1 MNLANKLTLLRI
13 ILIPFFIV
21 CFYIPNLVVNTVSV
35 NNYLIP
41 YANLLGLFIFLL
53 AAITDF
59 IDGYIARKYNMITDF
74 GKFMDPLADKLL
86 VTAAL
91 LILIENSLI
100 SGWVVFIILAREF
113 IVTGFRTI
121 AASKGVVIA
130 AGWLGKIKTVV
141 QFIMISTLL
150 LLNYPFELF
159 NWPVDRIFVALAV
172 VLTLA
177 SGVEYIYKNLHPSN
191 IRLVLKRLRSF

>member
-1 MNLANKLTLLRI
+1 MNLANKLTLLRV

-21 CFYIPNLVVNTVSV
+21 CFYIPNLVVNTISV

-41 YANLLGLFIFLL
+41 YANLLGLVIFLL

-91 LILIENSLI
+91 LILLENGLI
-100 SGWVVFIILAREF
+100 AGWVVFIILAREF

-130 AGWLGKIKTVV
+130 AGWLGKFKTVV

-159 NWPVDRIFVALAV
+159 NWPVDQIFVALAV
-172 VLTLA
+172 VLTVA
-177 SGVEYIYKNLHPSN
+177 SGVEYIYKNLH
-191 IRLVLKRLRSF
+191 IFDEAK

>member
-21 CFYIPNLVVNTVSV
+21 CFYIPNLMMNTVSV
-35 NNYLIP
+35 NSYLIP
-41 YANLLGLFIFLL
+41 YANLLGLVIFLL

-59 IDGYIARKYNMITDF
+59 IDGYIARKYNLITDF

-91 LILIENSLI
+91 LILLENGLI
-100 SGWVVFIILAREF
+100 SAWVVFVILAREF

-121 AASKGVVIA
+121 AAAKGVVIA

-150 LLNYPFELF
+150 LLNYPFE
-159 NWPVDRIFVALAV
+159 
-172 VLTLA
+172 
-177 SGVEYIYKNLHPSN
+177 S
-191 IRLVLKRLRSF
+191 LKQRLRQQILDQPAN

>member
-41 YANLLGLFIFLL
+41 YANLLGSFIFLL

-172 VLTLA
+172 ILTLA
-177 SGVEYIYKNLHPSN
+177 SGVEYIYKNLH
-191 IRLVLKRLRSF
+191 IFDEAK

>member
-1 MNLANKLTLLRI
+1 MNLANKLTLLRV

-21 CFYIPNLVVNTVSV
+21 CFYIPNLVVNTISV

-41 YANLLGLFIFLL
+41 YANLLGLVIFLL

-91 LILIENSLI
+91 LILLENGLI
-100 SGWVVFIILAREF
+100 AGWVVFIILAREF

-150 LLNYPFELF
+150 LNYPFELF
-159 NWPVDRIFVALAV
+159 NWPVDQIFVALAV
-172 VLTLA
+172 VLTVA
-177 SGVEYIYKNLHPSN
+177 SGVEYIYKNLH
-191 IRLVLKRLRSF
+191 IFDEAK

>member
-1 MNLANKLTLLRI
+1 MNLANKLTLLRV

-21 CFYIPNLVVNTVSV
+21 CFYIPNLVVNTISV

-41 YANLLGLFIFLL
+41 YANLLGLVIFLL

-91 LILIENSLI
+91 LILLENGLI
-100 SGWVVFIILAREF
+100 AGWVVFIILAREF

-159 NWPVDRIFVALAV
+159 NWPVDQIFVAF
-172 VLTLA
+172 
-177 SGVEYIYKNLHPSN
+177 I
-191 IRLVLKRLRSF
+191 

>member
-1 MNLANKLTLLRI
+1 MNLANKLTLLRV

-21 CFYIPNLVVNTVSV
+21 CFYIPNLVVNTISV

-41 YANLLGLFIFLL
+41 YANLLGLVIFLL

-91 LILIENSLI
+91 LILLENGLI
-100 SGWVVFIILAREF
+100 AGWVVFIILAREF

-121 AASKGVVIA
+121 AASKGVLIA

-159 NWPVDRIFVALAV
+159 NWPVDQIFVALAV
-172 VLTLA
+172 VLTVA
-177 SGVEYIYKNLHPSN
+177 SGVEYIYKNLH
-191 IRLVLKRLRSF
+191 IFDEAK

>member
-1 MNLANKLTLLRI
+1 MNLANKLTLLRV

-21 CFYIPNLVVNTVSV
+21 CFYIPNLVVNTISV

-41 YANLLGLFIFLL
+41 YANLLGLVIFLL

-91 LILIENSLI
+91 LILLENGLI
-100 SGWVVFIILAREF
+100 AGWVVFIILAREF

-159 NWPVDRIFVALAV
+159 NWPVDQIFVALAV
-172 VLTLA
+172 VLTVA
-177 SGVEYIYKNLHPSN
+177 SGVE
-191 IRLVLKRLRSF
+191 

>member
-1 MNLANKLTLLRI
+1 MNLANKLTLLRV

-21 CFYIPNLVVNTVSV
+21 CFYIPNLVVNTISV

-41 YANLLGLFIFLL
+41 YANLLGLVIFLL

-91 LILIENSLI
+91 LILLENGLI
-100 SGWVVFIILAREF
+100 AGWVVFIILAREF

-159 NWPVDRIFVALAV
+159 NWPVDQIFVALAI
-172 VLTLA
+172 VLTVA
-177 SGVEYIYKNLHPSN
+177 SGVEYIYKNLH
-191 IRLVLKRLRSF
+191 IFDEAK

>member
-1 MNLANKLTLLRI
+1 MNLANKLTLLRV

-21 CFYIPNLVVNTVSV
+21 CFYIPNLVVNTISV

-41 YANLLGLFIFLL
+41 YANLLGLVIFLL

-91 LILIENSLI
+91 LILLENGLI
-100 SGWVVFIILAREF
+100 AGLVVFIILAREF

-159 NWPVDRIFVALAV
+159 NWPVDQIFVALAV
-172 VLTLA
+172 VLTVA
-177 SGVEYIYKNLHPSN
+177 SGVEYIYKNLH
-191 IRLVLKRLRSF
+191 IFDEAK

>member
-177 SGVEYIYKNLHPSN
+177 SGVEYIYKNLH
-191 IRLVLKRLRSF
+191 IFDEAK

>member
-1 MNLANKLTLLRI
+1 MNLANKLTLLRV

-21 CFYIPNLVVNTVSV
+21 CFYIPNLVVHTISV

-41 YANLLGLFIFLL
+41 YANLLGLVIFLL

-91 LILIENSLI
+91 LILLENGLI
-100 SGWVVFIILAREF
+100 AGWVVFIILAREF

-159 NWPVDRIFVALAV
+159 NWPVDQIFVALAV
-172 VLTLA
+172 VLTVA
-177 SGVEYIYKNLHPSN
+177 SGVEYIYKNLH
-191 IRLVLKRLRSF
+191 IFDEAK

>member
-21 CFYIPNLVVNTVSV
+21 CFYIPNLMMNTVTV
-35 NNYLIP
+35 NSYLIP
-41 YANLLGLFIFLL
+41 YANLLGLVIFLL

-59 IDGYIARKYNMITDF
+59 IDGYIARKYNLITDF

-91 LILIENSLI
+91 LILLENGLI
-100 SGWVVFIILAREF
+100 SAWVVFVILAREF

-121 AASKGVVIA
+121 AAAKGVVIA

-159 NWPVDRIFVALAV
+159 NWPVDRVFVALAV
-172 VLTLA
+172 VLTVA
-177 SGVEYIYKNLHPSN
+177 SGVEYIYKNMN
-191 IRLVLKRLRSF
+191 IFDGAK

>member
-1 MNLANKLTLLRI
+1 MNLANKLTLLRV

-21 CFYIPNLVVNTVSV
+21 CFYIPNLVVNTISV

-41 YANLLGLFIFLL
+41 YANLLGLVIFLL

-59 IDGYIARKYNMITDF
+59 IDGYIARNYNMITDF

-91 LILIENSLI
+91 LILLENGLI
-100 SGWVVFIILAREF
+100 AGWVVFIILAREF

-159 NWPVDRIFVALAV
+159 NWPVDQIFVALAV
-172 VLTLA
+172 VLTVA
-177 SGVEYIYKNLHPSN
+177 SGVEYIYKNLH
-191 IRLVLKRLRSF
+191 IFDEAK

>member
-41 YANLLGLFIFLL
+41 YANLFGLVIFLL

-130 AGWLGKIKTVV
+130 AGWLGKVKTVV

-159 NWPVDRIFVALAV
+159 NWPIDRIFVALAV
-172 VLTLA
+172 ILTVA
-177 SGVEYIYKNLHPSN
+177 SGVEYIYKNLH
-191 IRLVLKRLRSF
+191 IFDEAK

>member
-1 MNLANKLTLLRI
+1 MNLANKLTLLRV

-21 CFYIPNLVVNTVSV
+21 CFYIPSLVFNVVNL
-35 NNYLIP
+35 NDYQIPFANILALI
-41 YANLLGLFIFLL
+41 IFLV

-91 LILIENSLI
+91 LMLLENTLI
-100 SGWVVFIILAREF
+100 SGWVVFVILAREF

-150 LLNYPFELF
+150 LLNYPFELL
-159 NWPVDRIFVALAV
+159 NLPVDQIFVALAV
-172 VLTLA
+172 ILTLA
-177 SGVEYIYKNLHPSN
+177 SGVEYIYKNLH
-191 IRLVLKRLRSF
+191 IFDGAK

>member
-1 MNLANKLTLLRI
+1 MNLANKLTLLRV

-21 CFYIPNLVVNTVSV
+21 CFYIPNLVVNTISV

-41 YANLLGLFIFLL
+41 YANLLGLVIFLL

-91 LILIENSLI
+91 LILLENGLI
-100 SGWVVFIILAREF
+100 AGWVVFIILAREF

-130 AGWLGKIKTVV
+130 DGWLGKIKTVV

-159 NWPVDRIFVALAV
+159 NWPVDQIFVALAV
-172 VLTLA
+172 VLTVA
-177 SGVEYIYKNLHPSN
+177 SGVEYIYKNLH
-191 IRLVLKRLRSF
+191 IFDEAK

>member
-21 CFYIPNLVVNTVSV
+21 CFYIPSLIVNTVAV

-41 YANLLGLFIFLL
+41 YANLLGLIIFLL

-59 IDGYIARKYNMITDF
+59 IDGYVARKYNMITDF

-91 LILIENSLI
+91 LVLLENGLI
-100 SGWVVFIILAREF
+100 SGWVVFVILAREF

-141 QFIMISTLL
+141 QSMMISTLL
-150 LLNYPFELF
+150 LLNYPFEIF
-159 NWPVDRIFVALAV
+159 NWPVDRIFIALAV
-172 VLTLA
+172 VLTVA
-177 SGVEYIYKNLHPSN
+177 SGVEYIYKNLH
-191 IRLVLKRLRSF
+191 IFDEAK

>member
-21 CFYIPNLVVNTVSV
+21 CFYIPNLMMNTVSV
-35 NNYLIP
+35 NSYLIP
-41 YANLLGLFIFLL
+41 YANLLGLVIFLL

-59 IDGYIARKYNMITDF
+59 IDGYIARKYNLITDF

-91 LILIENSLI
+91 LILLENGLI
-100 SGWVVFIILAREF
+100 SAWVVFVILAREF

-121 AASKGVVIA
+121 AAAKGVVIA

-150 LLNYPFELF
+150 LLNYPFQLF
-159 NWPVDRIFVALAV
+159 NWPVDRVFVALAV
-172 VLTLA
+172 VLTVA
-177 SGVEYIYKNLHPSN
+177 SGVEYIYKNMN
-191 IRLVLKRLRSF
+191 IFDGAK

>member
-1 MNLANKLTLLRI
+1 MNLANQLTLLRI

-21 CFYIPNLVVNTVSV
+21 CFYIPSLIVNTVAV

-41 YANLLGLFIFLL
+41 YANLLGLIIFLL

-59 IDGYIARKYNMITDF
+59 IDGYVARKYNMITDF

-91 LILIENSLI
+91 LVLLENGLI
-100 SGWVVFIILAREF
+100 SGWVVFVILAREF

-141 QFIMISTLL
+141 QFMMISTLL
-150 LLNYPFELF
+150 LLNYPFEIF
-159 NWPVDRIFVALAV
+159 NWPVDRIFIALAV
-172 VLTLA
+172 VLTVA
-177 SGVEYIYKNLHPSN
+177 SGVEYIYKNLH
-191 IRLVLKRLRSF
+191 IFDEAK

>member
-1 MNLANKLTLLRI
+1 MNLANKLTLLRVI
-13 ILIPFFIV
+13 FIPFFIV
-21 CFYIPNLVVNTVSV
+21 FFYIPNLVVNTISV

-41 YANLLGLFIFLL
+41 YANLLGLVIFLL

-74 GKFMDPLADKLL
+74 GKFMDALAVKLL

-91 LILIENSLI
+91 LILLENGLFA
-100 SGWVVFIILAREF
+100 GWVVFIILAREF

-150 LLNYPFELF
+150 LLFYPFELF
-159 NWPVDRIFVALAV
+159 NWPVDQIFVALAV
-172 VLTLA
+172 VLTVA
-177 SGVEYIYKNLHPSN
+177 SGVEYIYKNLH
-191 IRLVLKRLRSF
+191 IFDEAK

>member
-1 MNLANKLTLLRI
+1 MNLANKLTLLRV

-21 CFYIPNLVVNTVSV
+21 CFYIPNLVVNTISV

-41 YANLLGLFIFLL
+41 YANLLGLVIFLL

-91 LILIENSLI
+91 LILLENGLI
-100 SGWVVFIILAREF
+100 AGWVVFIILAREF

-159 NWPVDRIFVALAV
+159 NWPVDQIFVELAV
-172 VLTLA
+172 VLTVA
-177 SGVEYIYKNLHPSN
+177 SGVEYIYKNLH
-191 IRLVLKRLRSF
+191 IFDEAK

>member
-1 MNLANKLTLLRI
+1 MNLANKLTLLRV

-21 CFYIPNLVVNTVSV
+21 CFYIPNLVVNTISV
-35 NNYLIP
+35 NNYLNP
-41 YANLLGLFIFLL
+41 YANLLGLVIFLL

-91 LILIENSLI
+91 LILLENGLI
-100 SGWVVFIILAREF
+100 AGWVVFIILAREF

-159 NWPVDRIFVALAV
+159 NWPVDQIFVALAV
-172 VLTLA
+172 VLTVA
-177 SGVEYIYKNLHPSN
+177 SGVEYIYKNLH
-191 IRLVLKRLRSF
+191 IFDEAK

>member
-1 MNLANKLTLLRI
+1 MNLANKLTLLRV

-21 CFYIPNLVVNTVSV
+21 CFYIPNLVVNTISV

-41 YANLLGLFIFLL
+41 YANLLGLVIFLL

-91 LILIENSLI
+91 LILLENGLI
-100 SGWVVFIILAREF
+100 AGWVVFIILAREF

-121 AASKGVVIA
+121 AASKG
-130 AGWLGKIKTVV
+130 
-141 QFIMISTLL
+141 
-150 LLNYPFELF
+150 
-159 NWPVDRIFVALAV
+159 LAV
-172 VLTLA
+172 
-177 SGVEYIYKNLHPSN
+177 SKI
-191 IRLVLKRLRSF
+191 

>member
-1 MNLANKLTLLRI
+1 MNLANKLTLLRV

-21 CFYIPNLVVNTVSV
+21 CFYIPNLVVNTISV
-35 NNYLIP
+35 NNYFIP
-41 YANLLGLFIFLL
+41 YANLLGLVIFLL

-91 LILIENSLI
+91 LILLENGLI
-100 SGWVVFIILAREF
+100 AGWVVFIILAREF

-159 NWPVDRIFVALAV
+159 NWPVDQIFVALAV
-172 VLTLA
+172 VLTVA
-177 SGVEYIYKNLHPSN
+177 SGVEYIYKNLH
-191 IRLVLKRLRSF
+191 IFDEAK

>member
-1 MNLANKLTLLRI
+1 MNLANKLTLLRV

-21 CFYIPNLVVNTVSV
+21 CFYIPNLVINTVSL
-35 NNYLIP
+35 NYYLIP
-41 YANLLGLFIFLL
+41 YANLLAVLIFLL

-59 IDGYIARKYNMITDF
+59 IDGYVARKYNMITDF

-91 LILIENSLI
+91 LILLENGLI
-100 SGWVVFIILAREF
+100 SAWVVFIILAREF

-141 QFIMISTLL
+141 QFAMITLLL
-150 LLNYPFELF
+150 LLNYPFEVF
-159 NWPVDRIFVALAV
+159 NWPVDQILIALAV
-172 VLTLA
+172 VLTVA
-177 SGVEYIYKNLHPSN
+177 SGIEYI
-191 IRLVLKRLRSF
+191 

>member
-1 MNLANKLTLLRI
+1 MNLANKLTLLRV

-21 CFYIPNLVVNTVSV
+21 CFYIPNLVVNTISV

-41 YANLLGLFIFLL
+41 YANLLGSVIFLL

-91 LILIENSLI
+91 LILLENGLI
-100 SGWVVFIILAREF
+100 AGWVVFIILAREF

-159 NWPVDRIFVALAV
+159 NWPVDQIFVALAV
-172 VLTLA
+172 VLTVA
-177 SGVEYIYKNLHPSN
+177 SGVEYIYKNLH
-191 IRLVLKRLRSF
+191 IFDEAK

>member
-21 CFYIPNLVVNTVSV
+21 CFYIPSLIVNTVAV

-41 YANLLGLFIFLL
+41 YANLLGLIIFLL

-59 IDGYIARKYNMITDF
+59 IDGYVARKYNMITDF

-91 LILIENSLI
+91 LVLLENGLI
-100 SGWVVFIILAREF
+100 SGWVVFVILAREF

-130 AGWLGKIKTVV
+130 AGWLGKTKTVV
-141 QFIMISTLL
+141 QFMMISTLL
-150 LLNYPFELF
+150 LLNYPFEIF
-159 NWPVDRIFVALAV
+159 NWPVDRIFIALAV
-172 VLTLA
+172 VLTVA
-177 SGVEYIYKNLHPSN
+177 SGVEYIYKNLH
-191 IRLVLKRLRSF
+191 IFDEAK

>member
-1 MNLANKLTLLRI
+1 MNLANKLTLLRV

-21 CFYIPNLVVNTVSV
+21 CFYIPNLVVNTISV

-41 YANLLGLFIFLL
+41 YANLLGLVIFLL

-91 LILIENSLI
+91 LILLENGLI
-100 SGWVVFIILAREF
+100 AGWVVFIILAREF

-159 NWPVDRIFVALAV
+159 NWPVDQIFVVLAV
-172 VLTLA
+172 VLTVA
-177 SGVEYIYKNLHPSN
+177 SGVEYIYKNLH
-191 IRLVLKRLRSF
+191 IFDEAK

>member
-21 CFYIPNLVVNTVSV
+21 CFYIPSLIVNTVAV

-41 YANLLGLFIFLL
+41 YANLLGLIIFLL

-59 IDGYIARKYNMITDF
+59 IDGYVARKYNMITDF
-74 GKFMDPLADKLL
+74 GKFMDQLADKLL

-91 LILIENSLI
+91 LVLLENGLI
-100 SGWVVFIILAREF
+100 SGWVVFVILAREF

-141 QFIMISTLL
+141 QFMMISTLL
-150 LLNYPFELF
+150 LLNYPFEIF
-159 NWPVDRIFVALAV
+159 NWPVDRIFIALAV
-172 VLTLA
+172 VLTVA
-177 SGVEYIYKNLHPSN
+177 SGVEYIYKNLH
-191 IRLVLKRLRSF
+191 IFDEAK

>member
-13 ILIPFFIV
+13 VLIPFFIV
-21 CFYIPNLVVNTVSV
+21 CFYIPNLVFNTIDL
-35 NNYLIP
+35 NHYQIP
-41 YANLLGLFIFLL
+41 YAYIIALVIFLV

-91 LILIENSLI
+91 VMLLENTLI

-113 IVTGFRTI
+113 TVTGFRML
-121 AASKGVVIA
+121 AASKGIVIA

-150 LLNYPFELF
+150 LLNYPFELL
-159 NWPVDRIFVALAV
+159 NLPVDQIFVALAV
-172 VLTLA
+172 ILTIA
-177 SGVEYIYKNLHPSN
+177 SGIEYIYQNRG
-191 IRLVLKRLRSF
+191 ILKDAK

>member
-21 CFYIPNLVVNTVSV
+21 CFYIPSLIVNTVAV

-41 YANLLGLFIFLL
+41 YANLLGLIIFLL

-59 IDGYIARKYNMITDF
+59 IDGYVARKYNMITYF

-91 LILIENSLI
+91 LVLLENGLI
-100 SGWVVFIILAREF
+100 SGWVVFVILAREF

-141 QFIMISTLL
+141 QFMMISTLL
-150 LLNYPFELF
+150 LLNYPFEIF
-159 NWPVDRIFVALAV
+159 NWPVDRIFIALAV
-172 VLTLA
+172 VLTVA
-177 SGVEYIYKNLHPSN
+177 SGVEYIYKNLH
-191 IRLVLKRLRSF
+191 IFDEAK

>member
-1 MNLANKLTLLRI
+1 MNLANQLTLLRV

-41 YANLLGLFIFLL
+41 YANLLGLVIFLL

-59 IDGYIARKYNMITDF
+59 IDGYIARKYNLITDF

-91 LILIENSLI
+91 LILLENGLI
-100 SGWVVFIILAREF
+100 SAWVVFIILAREF

-121 AASKGVVIA
+121 AAAKGVVIA

-150 LLNYPFELF
+150 LLNYPFEIF
-159 NWPVDRIFVALAV
+159 NWPVDRIFIALAV
-172 VLTLA
+172 VLTVA
-177 SGVEYIYKNLHPSN
+177 SGIEYIYKNVT
-191 IRLVLKRLRSF
+191 IFDGAK